1 MERVVGDDRVARPLR
16 GSRPR
21 GELRDPG
28 QLAAAPREPV
38 VGRGRE
44 CDVGRAAFE
53 AASGLEDGDRRATE
67 GEAVRLDLRFVPA
80 VSVRVDVAR
89 EPAADDLAV
98 ACDAVGEI
106 GVDDVAARA
115 TRHGVDRAVVLEH
128 DPVVAVDRV
137 DDVAAGA
144 GDQQVA
150 AERARQE
157 LSPRRTPDRRS
168 TGGPN
173 EAEREDDGQKRP
185 HRDTVAPVDSR
196 RVTPSRRLSQAIS
209 EGDGI
214 SLIVPVE
221 QPDAARAAESD
232 GAEALLARGSAI
244 AAIREATSLPVVSYL
259 EAELPQGDACI
270 VGADADWEHLH
281 AVDVEIVVRVE
292 QEDELEEALERH
304 DPEIFVLAGGE
315 DGERL
320 ERVLSLLSDVPAG
333 KLAIAELP
341 DVTREEIEE
350 LERAGCDA
358 ILVGGSGSAR

>member
-1 MERVVGDDRVARPLR
+1 M
-16 GSRPR
+16 
-21 GELRDPG
+21 
-28 QLAAAPREPV
+28 
-38 VGRGRE
+38 
-44 CDVGRAAFE
+44 
-53 AASGLEDGDRRATE
+53 
-67 GEAVRLDLRFVPA
+67 
-80 VSVRVDVAR
+80 
-89 EPAADDLAV
+89 
-98 ACDAVGEI
+98 
-106 GVDDVAARA
+106 
-115 TRHGVDRAVVLEH
+115 
-128 DPVVAVDRV
+128 
-137 DDVAAGA
+137 
-144 GDQQVA
+144 
-150 AERARQE
+150 
-157 LSPRRTPDRRS
+157 
-168 TGGPN
+168 
-173 EAEREDDGQKRP
+173 
-185 HRDTVAPVDSR
+185 
-196 RVTPSRRLSQAIS
+196 TPSRRLSQAIS